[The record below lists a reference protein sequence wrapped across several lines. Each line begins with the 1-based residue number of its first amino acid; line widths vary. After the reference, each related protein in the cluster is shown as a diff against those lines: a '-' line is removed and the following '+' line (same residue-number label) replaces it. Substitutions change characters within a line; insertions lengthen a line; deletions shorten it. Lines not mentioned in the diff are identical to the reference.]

1 MVIVRITHNKDYKN
15 TSKSEILGIL
25 TKRFTTT
32 VYVCAL
38 VIQNSISLFGHL
50 NQMLRPQKR
59 TCTCFWTDFH

>member
-1 MVIVRITHNKDYKN
+1 MVYVKITHIKDYKN

-38 VIQNSISLFGHL
+38 VYQNSVSIFGHL
-50 NQMLRPQKR
+50 NQMLRSQKR
-59 TCTCFWTDFH
+59 TYTCLWTDFH